1 MEITCT
7 SCQARFN
14 IPDNKIPKDKKASFL
29 CPKCKQRIHLNA
41 DPKAAEHTHTE
52 KDDTY
57 DASDKPFDFVDKNDQ
72 TALVCMGSKEG
83 KQKAE
88 TVLGKMNFYCRAPR
102 NLADALTVLKYHLF
116 DLIIMDQEF
125 DVPAQGSKALLSF
138 LEKMNMAQRRSV
150 FLVLI
155 SPSHRT
161 MDKMSAFHSSVNL
174 IVNETDIANL
184 EKILTAGMD
193 AHKLCYAVFNESLKK
208 TGKI

>member
-7 SCQARFN
+7 SCQAKFN
-14 IPDNKIPKDKKASFL
+14 IPDNKIPKDRKASFL
-29 CPKCKQRIHLNA
+29 CPKCKKKIHLNA
-41 DPKAAEHTHTE
+41 DPKAAEHPLPE
-52 KDDTY
+52 KDTY

-72 TALVCMGSKEG
+72 TALVCMGSSEG

-88 TVLGKMNFYCRAPR
+88 TILGKMNFYCRAPK

-116 DLIIMDQEF
+116 DLIIIDQGF
-125 DVPAQGSKALLSF
+125 DFPALGSKSLLSF
-138 LEKMNMAQRRSV
+138 LEKMNMAQRRTV

-174 IVNETDIANL
+174 IVNETDIVNL
-184 EKILTAGMD
+184 KKILKAGMD
-193 AHKLCYAVFNESLKK
+193 AHKLFYAIFNESLKK